1 MVVAQKPRI
10 KFTYEDY
17 RNTPEDKRYELHD
30 GELILAAAPRMS
42 HQRLQSNL
50 GLHIGPIAKAEAIG
64 EVFFSSTE
72 VYFTETDI
80 VQPDLLFISKERSH
94 IITKDN
100 VQGAPDLVI
109 EILSPSTAHIDR
121 GFKRALYAR
130 HRVPEYWIC
139 GPDSETIKVLVLGED
154 RYQVF
159 GTFGEGDT
167 FTSPTVP
174 SFTVSIDEVF
184 GMPAD

>member
-1 MVVAQKPRI
+1 M
-10 KFTYEDY
+10 
-17 RNTPEDKRYELHD
+17 
-30 GELILAAAPRMS
+30 
-42 HQRLQSNL
+42 
-50 GLHIGPIAKAEAIG
+50 HIGPIAKAEAIG

-94 IITKDN
+94 IITEDN

-139 GPDSETIKVLVLGED
+139 GPDSETIKVLTLGED
-154 RYQVF
+154 GYQVF

-184 GMPAD
+184 GMLSE